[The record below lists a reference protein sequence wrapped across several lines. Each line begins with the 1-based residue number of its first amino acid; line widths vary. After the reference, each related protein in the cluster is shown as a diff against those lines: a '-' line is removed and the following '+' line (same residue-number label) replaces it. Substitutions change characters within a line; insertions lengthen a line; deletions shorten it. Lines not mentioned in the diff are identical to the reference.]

1 MIPDFFKKRGR
12 PHAGLPPFV
21 DEFSVILPSPLRQ
34 EDAKSWSGFLRYGPR
49 YRWHPVTDFL
59 IRIVFF
65 LKRVIK
71 IKDLLKIAVLLLVSG
86 FVQLSMKLEMK
97 DSPGQLV
104 AALKPISDVGGN
116 IIAVI
121 HQREPGSGHGTLDVQ
136 IVLEL
141 PEGRL
146 EKLVGLLKDQG
157 VHIQRIG
164 EQRLLY
170 TRTVILIGHL
180 MHTDLSDTVDQID
193 STGFAEVSELAM
205 SMPAV
210 KERSSS
216 RLTIKSVTRD
226 DMEPALAI
234 LRRVA
239 QQKSLLLIEPLEDIA

>member
-1 MIPDFFKKRGR
+1 MPCYY
-12 PHAGLPPFV
+12 
-21 DEFSVILPSPLRQ
+21 
-34 EDAKSWSGFLRYGPR
+34 WSG
-49 YRWHPVTDFL
+49 
-59 IRIVFF
+59 
-65 LKRVIK
+65 
-71 IKDLLKIAVLLLVSG
+71 G
-86 FVQLSMKLEMK
+86 FVQVSMKLEMK

-121 HQREPGSGHGTLDVQ
+121 HQREPDSDHDTLDVQ

-146 EKLVGLLKDQG
+146 EKLVELLKEQG

-170 TRTVILIGHL
+170 KRTVILIGHL

-193 STGFAEVSELAM
+193 STGFAEVSELSM

-210 KERSSS
+210 KDRSSS
-216 RLTIKSVTRD
+216 RLTIKSVSKE
-226 DMEPALAI
+226 DMEAALAI
-234 LRRVA
+234 LRRVS
-239 QQKSLLLIEPLEDIA
+239 QQKSLLLIEPLEEIA

>member
-1 MIPDFFKKRGR
+1 MTC
-12 PHAGLPPFV
+12 HY
-21 DEFSVILPSPLRQ
+21 
-34 EDAKSWSGFLRYGPR
+34 WSG
-49 YRWHPVTDFL
+49 
-59 IRIVFF
+59 
-65 LKRVIK
+65 
-71 IKDLLKIAVLLLVSG
+71 G

-121 HQREPGSGHGTLDVQ
+121 HQREPGSDHGTLDVQ
-136 IVLEL
+136 IVLAL

-146 EKLVGLLKDQG
+146 EKLVDLLKEQG

-170 TRTVILIGHL
+170 KRTVILIGHL
-180 MHTDLSDTVDQID
+180 MHTDLSDTIDQID

-216 RLTIKSVTRD
+216 RLTIKSVTKE
-226 DMEPALAI
+226 DMEAALAI
-234 LRRVA
+234 LRRVS
-239 QQKSLLLIEPLEDIA
+239 QQKSLLLIEPLEEIA